1 MKKLMMATLGMAAV
15 GLMMSGTPALA
26 FVQTWEL
33 LDHPDGAQNPPPY
46 GLRLDR
52 VNAANDKFSFSF
64 GSLGN
69 MRLKYFSAAE
79 VGGERIEIKGTAT
92 GGRFVEGNGSA
103 VYDQNNVR
111 VWSDK
116 ATWSF
121 DLTYDTNITRTGDG
135 VTTPVEVSVNDAIN
149 MLGSSTSGPHG
160 RVEVVA
166 NTMMQFDDVNNVYN
180 AGSGLIQ
187 NGDFFELQSRGK
199 GSNGVS
205 GNHFFF
211 DKSLHRLPNWG
222 GPSNAGSTVQQ
233 CLNAGY
239 DAEMCNR
246 WTGAGWVTIT
256 SSTLTGLSN
265 QHSTS
270 TACCRDL
277 LFTARL
283 TDSQTVPTPATIG
296 LFGAGLLG
304 LAALRRRRR
313 GVASLGGF
321 DSALAAMM
329 PWKGSAAAM
338 VPAKAA

>member
-1 MKKLMMATLGMAAV
+1 MKKLMMATLGMAAI
-15 GLMMSGTPALA
+15 GLMSGTPAQA

-52 VNAANDKFSFSF
+52 VNTVNDKFSFSF
-64 GSLGN
+64 GSLGD

-92 GGRFVEGNGSA
+92 GGRFVEGNGNA
-103 VYDQNNVR
+103 VFDQNGVR

-116 ATWSF
+116 ATWNF
-121 DLTYDTNITRTGDG
+121 DLTYDTNITRTGNG
-135 VTTPVEVSVNDAIN
+135 VNTPIEVTVDDVINSLNTTPTLN
-149 MLGSSTSGPHG
+149 G
-160 RVEVVA
+160 RVEVVD
-166 NTMMQFDDVNNVYN
+166 NTMMQFDDVNYVYN
-180 AGSGLIQ
+180 AGSSLIQ
-187 NGDFFELQSRGK
+187 NGDFFELKSRGK
-199 GSNGVS
+199 GSDGIS

-211 DKSLHRLPNWG
+211 DKSLHRLPNGG
-222 GPSNAGSTVQQ
+222 GPGKSGSTVQE
-233 CLNAGY
+233 CLAAGY

-265 QHSTS
+265 QHDTS

-283 TDSQTVPTPATIG
+283 TDSQTVPTPATLG
-296 LFGAGLLG
+296 LFGVGLLG
-304 LAALRRRRR
+304 LVALRRRRADAPTISGL
-313 GVASLGGF
+313 GV
-321 DSALAAMM
+321 ALAALV
-329 PWKGSAAAM
+329 PWGRGEMARAA
-338 VPAKAA
+338 